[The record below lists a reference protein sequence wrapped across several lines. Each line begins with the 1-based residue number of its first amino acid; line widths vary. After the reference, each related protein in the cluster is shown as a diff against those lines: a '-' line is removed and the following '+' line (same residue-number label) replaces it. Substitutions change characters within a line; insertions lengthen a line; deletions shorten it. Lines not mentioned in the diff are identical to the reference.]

1 MDRYCPECNATMTP
15 SLVGYLCSNCGNM
28 QRFHTQTA
36 TISPRIE
43 VLPTSSEDSLD
54 NTAEPDS
61 KPEAKPNNKVKST
74 LKRLMVPEL
83 SPPHHEQLIAEGNQD
98 QSLPAQK
105 ADKLPDEF
113 DVATTGTT
121 SKAYQPDQ
129 IADDF
134 DSSKPKENPAKH
146 SNAWIWATLVLF
158 VVATIS
164 LGAIYFLYN
173 R

>member
-15 SLVGYLCSNCGNM
+15 SLVGYLCPNCGNM

-43 VLPTSSEDSLD
+43 VLPAGESDDVEDTIKPHEDVNSEASS
-54 NTAEPDS
+54 
-61 KPEAKPNNKVKST
+61 NNKVKST

-83 SPPHHEQLIAEGNQD
+83 SPPHHEQLIAGGD
-98 QSLPAQK
+98 HDITAQK
-105 ADKLPDEF
+105 ADKLPSEF
-113 DVATTGTT
+113 DTANT
-121 SKAYQPDQ
+121 SSSYKAYQPDQ

-134 DSSKPKENPAKH
+134 NSAKPTEPVKH
-146 SNAWIWATLVLF
+146 SNAWLWATLVLF
-158 VVATIS
+158 IVAAVS